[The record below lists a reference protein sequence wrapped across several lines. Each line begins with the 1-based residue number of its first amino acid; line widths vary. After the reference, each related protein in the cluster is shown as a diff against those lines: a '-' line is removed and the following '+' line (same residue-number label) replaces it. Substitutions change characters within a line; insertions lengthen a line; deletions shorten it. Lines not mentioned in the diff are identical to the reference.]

1 MQTMTQMEIFQE
13 MKERAG
19 VYIADQK
26 VIFQTLREIL
36 VDYLAEADIDD
47 PVEIKLLPGLFI
59 QSKLIPGRDWYDPR
73 NRKEIQTDPRI
84 KVKLRCTSA
93 LERDINLAAG
103 LPYKQMNKQEDD
115 E

>member
-1 MQTMTQMEIFQE
+1 MQTMTQTELFQE

-59 QSKLIPGRDWYDPR
+59 QSKLLPGRDWYDPR
-73 NRKEIQTDPRI
+73 NRKEIQTEPRI
-84 KVKLRCTSA
+84 KVKLRCTSPF
-93 LERDINLAAG
+93 ERDINLTAG
-103 LPYKQMNKQEDD
+103 LPYKQINKHDND

>member
-1 MQTMTQMEIFQE
+1 MQTMTQTELFQE

-19 VYIADQK
+19 VYISDQK

-59 QSKLIPGRDWYDPR
+59 QSKLLPGRDWYDPR
-73 NRKEIQTDPRI
+73 DRKEIQTEPRI
-84 KVKLRCTSA
+84 KVKLRCTSPF
-93 LERDINLAAG
+93 ERDINLAAG
-103 LPYKQMNKQEDD
+103 LPYKQINKHDD